1 MYSFM
6 PSPVLRCRLL
16 LPFRSQLLP
25 AAHFCMQQASA
36 LLSARTRSPRG
47 KSLQGF
53 LPSRP
58 APRPSRSFARFRRS
72 GQPQPLS
79 PARGLPSVHR
89 LQRVRTPCPR
99 THARSHCRA
108 AFMPGG
114 FKASRRGSPSLPRAA
129 CGHFPGFDWRGIPL
143 PLPTKPRP
151 RKGIT
156 PPIPARIAHR
166 RHHHCPRPAHR
177 APPALREPS
186 PSCGGLNPCLSS
198 PCHLPPPCRPP
209 PHKKAVRASP
219 QCSIGLDNG
228 VGVAHVFI

>member
-1 MYSFM
+1 MGTHPHIPRSPGMTTPRAPHPIHTPTHADCGGCLFP
-6 PSPVLRCRLL
+6 PS
-16 LPFRSQLLP
+16 LPEP
-25 AAHFCMQQASA
+25 AA
-36 LLSARTRSPRG
+36 T
-47 KSLQGF
+47 
-53 LPSRP
+53 P
-58 APRPSRSFARFRRS
+58 APQRTPTHPARARARFRRS

-79 PARGLPSVHR
+79 PTRGLPSVHR
-89 LQRVRTPCPR
+89 LQRVRTPCPH
-99 THARSHCRA
+99 THTRSHCRA

-156 PPIPARIAHR
+156 PLIPARIAHR
-166 RHHHCPRPAHR
+166 RHLHCPRPAHR

-198 PCHLPPPCRPP
+198 PCHLPPLNYYPILTKRCGLR
-209 PHKKAVRASP
+209 P
-219 QCSIGLDNG
+219 QCLIGLDNG
-228 VGVAHVFI
+228 VGFAHVFI